1 MKLTALGL
9 IYYDH
14 ICLKDEQLRLGSLF
28 TWGEEIPNFY
38 AEIDANG
45 EPVQIT
51 SQNNAF
57 EDGKERVEKIREALD
72 RMKDWQRYVAYSSFG
87 LNALFLLWGLLYFV
101 LKCCCC
107 CRCEGATGRRIK
119 ELEKL
124 LALQVDYREE
134 SSRIESSRL
143 ELM

>member
-1 MKLTALGL
+1 MGREEIADQDLKLTALGL

-38 AEIDANG
+38 AEIDSNTG
-45 EPVQIT
+45 EPVQIVT
-51 SQNNAF
+51 QRNAF
-57 EDGKERVEKIREALD
+57 EDGQERVEEIREVLD

-87 LNALFLLWGLLYFV
+87 LNAFFLLWGILYCV

-107 CRCEGATGRRIK
+107 RCGGSTGRRIK

-124 LALQVDYREE
+124 LAL
-134 SSRIESSRL
+134 
-143 ELM
+143 